1 MFDSIDIRS
10 IRKERNLT
18 QTQLG
23 ILCGMGKSQV
33 SRMERGLLGSPET
46 ISRIL
51 DAMGYDAVVSVI
63 KREAS
68 SFDITTNLASYKRYN
83 AEKYGIESLG
93 LFGSY
98 ARGEQTPESDIY
110 VIIKLTKPSLYK
122 YAEIKEDLER
132 LFKKEVDI
140 VSLSS
145 RMSDEFKMQL
155 EKDAVY
161 V

>member
-63 KREAS
+63 KRETS

-98 ARGEQTPESDIY
+98 ARGEQTPESDID